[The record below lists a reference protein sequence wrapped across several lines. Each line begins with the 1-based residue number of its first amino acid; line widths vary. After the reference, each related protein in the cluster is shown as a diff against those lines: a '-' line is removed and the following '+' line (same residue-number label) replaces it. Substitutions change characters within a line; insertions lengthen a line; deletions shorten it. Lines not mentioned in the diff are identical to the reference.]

1 MIPEGITKI
10 EENAFLGC
18 DLKHVIIPD
27 SVKVIGI
34 KAFSGCKSL
43 ESVIIP
49 DSVKKIG
56 DEVFEH
62 CKSLES
68 VTLPKGLKTIPYFCF
83 GGCES
88 LKEVVIPESV
98 TSIER
103 SAFYG
108 CTSLTNIKFPDN
120 LLGISSTIFQ
130 DCNSLQSIV
139 IPKGT
144 RSIAEDAFAYCPSLR
159 SIEVDADNPVF
170 DSRGGSNSII
180 FTPSNRLICG
190 CSTTIIPDSVT
201 EIWHEAFKGS
211 SIESINIPNSV
222 KWIRVEAFKDCK
234 SLKSVT
240 LSDSV
245 IEIFR

>member
-1 MIPEGITKI
+1 MAQFEIKDGIAIIPEGTTEIGVRAF
-10 EENAFLGC
+10 ENS
-18 DLKHVIIPD
+18 DVRHVVIPD
-27 SVKVIGI
+27 SVKQIDNL
-34 KAFSGCKSL
+34 AFYR
-43 ESVIIP
+43 
-49 DSVKKIG
+49 
-56 DEVFEH
+56 

-83 GGCES
+83 GGCKS

-108 CTSLTNIKFPDN
+108 CTSLTNIKFPEN
-120 LLGISSTIFQ
+120 LLSIDSEIVQ

-144 RSIAEDAFAYCPSLR
+144 RAIAHDAFAYCPSLR

-180 FTPSNRLICG
+180 FTPCNRLICG

-201 EIWHEAFKGS
+201 EIWHDAFRGS
-211 SIESINIPNSV
+211 SIESINIP
-222 KWIRVEAFKDCK
+222 
-234 SLKSVT
+234 T
-240 LSDSV
+240 L
-245 IEIFR
+245 